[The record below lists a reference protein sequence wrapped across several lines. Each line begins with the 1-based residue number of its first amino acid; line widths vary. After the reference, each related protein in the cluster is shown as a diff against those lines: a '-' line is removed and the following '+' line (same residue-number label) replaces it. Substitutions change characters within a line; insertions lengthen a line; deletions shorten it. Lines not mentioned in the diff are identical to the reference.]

1 MTILFSKLVY
11 ILGFVGLAAIPLI
24 PLRAW
29 HFLRAHFGR
38 DTSGSAKISRVLVA
52 LLFGA
57 ALVAD
62 VRIIAR
68 MFHCL
73 TGAYCGPTVAH
84 GWILLAMLGV
94 VYLVLEALVTVISA
108 MSRLASGGAMR
119 S

>member
-1 MTILFSKLVY
+1 MTILFPTLVY
-11 ILGFVGLAAIPLI
+11 ILGFVGLAAITLI

-38 DTSGSAKISRVLVA
+38 DASGSARLSRVFVA

-62 VRIIAR
+62 VGIIVR

-84 GWILLAMLGV
+84 GWVFLAMLGV

-108 MSRLASGGAMR
+108 MSRLVSGGAMR